1 MSHAAARQ
9 RNSRVKGG
17 TPFPL
22 RGTGT
27 LEAEHKG
34 TLEAKHKGTLEAKHK
49 GTLEAKHKG
58 RG

>member
-9 RNSRVKGG
+9 RNSKVKGG

-22 RGTGT
+22 RGKGT

-49 GTLEAKHKG
+49 G